1 MENHSYDKIVGA
13 PGSKAAGQSRYV
25 NGTLIPDCG
34 LATNYHSISH
44 PSLPNYI
51 AATSGG
57 VNGITGDCD
66 PAKCPLSG
74 PSLFSQTTSWR
85 SYQESMPANCAQ
97 ADSGT
102 YPVDHNPAVYYSVA
116 ADRCAVSDVPLGA
129 TSSGRFAADLVNGTL
144 PAFALVVP
152 DSCNSTETCSI
163 PTGDSWLGT
172 WIPAIARSSA
182 YRSGKTAV
190 FVTWDEG
197 KRGSKGEDCLA
208 TPSDTSC
215 HVATLVISP
224 YTRPRTSSSTLFTHY
239 SLLKTTEQML
249 GLGLLGHAADSSTS
263 SMRAAFHL

>member
-1 MENHSYDKIVGA
+1 MENRSYDKIVGA
-13 PGSKAAGQSRYV
+13 PGSKAAAQSPYV

-57 VNGITGDCD
+57 TNGITGDCA
-66 PAKCPLSG
+66 PTKCPLSVA
-74 PSLFSQTTSWR
+74 SLFSQTKSWR
-85 SYQESMPANCAQ
+85 SYQENMPTNCAQ

-102 YPVDHNPAVYYSVA
+102 YPVDHNPAAYYSVA
-116 ADRCAVSDVPLGA
+116 ADRCGVSDVPLGA
-129 TSSGRFAADLVNGTL
+129 TSSGRLAADLENGTL

-152 DSCNSTETCSI
+152 DSCDSTETCSI
-163 PTGDSWLGT
+163 STGDSWLEK
-172 WIPAIARSSA
+172 WIPAIARSGV

-197 KRGSKGEDCLA
+197 SRGSKGEDCLA
-208 TPSDTSC
+208 TPGDMSC

-224 YTRPRTSSSTLFTHY
+224 YTRPRTSSSILFTHY

-249 GLGLLGHAADSSTS
+249 GLGLLVHAADSSTQ